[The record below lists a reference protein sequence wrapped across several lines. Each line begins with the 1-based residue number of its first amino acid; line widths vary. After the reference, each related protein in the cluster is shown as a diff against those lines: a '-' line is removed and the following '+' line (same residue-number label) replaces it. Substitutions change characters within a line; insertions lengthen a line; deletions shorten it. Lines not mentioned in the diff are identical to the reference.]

1 MKTRRSMMRKT
12 FNASKRSPA
21 DHDAAVVL
29 AKLERALTDSEL
41 DQVAA
46 AGGKTGASS
55 NPVED

>member
-1 MKTRRSMMRKT
+1 MMKKVS
-12 FNASKRSPA
+12 NASKRSRA

-29 AKLERALTDSEL
+29 AKLERALTESEL

-46 AGGKTGASS
+46 AGGRTTEST